1 MTFYAVLKI
10 DDVKKHR
17 TNMLHLYI
25 VLIRT
30 NCYINVNSITEL
42 NVYKYI
48 QTFDNKPNKNENCL
62 CVAKT
67 GGFYAKAKI
76 FEYVESRMSFI
87 SPNTC
92 W

>member
-17 TNMLHLYI
+17 TNMFHLYI

-30 NCYINVNSITEL
+30 NCNINVNSITEL

-48 QTFDNKPNKNENCL
+48 RTFDNKPNKNENVFVC
-62 CVAKT
+62 CKNW
-67 GGFYAKAKI
+67 GFLYKSKNLR
-76 FEYVESRMSFI
+76 V
-87 SPNTC
+87 C
-92 W
+92 